1 MDLYLQGLASLNR
14 GVNPAN
20 MAQARGFFE
29 RAVALDPNN
38 LDALLAKVGR
48 VELAYDWRGLS
59 VRTTETHASRRPKRR
74 PLPRSAFSKA
84 ERCAGP

>member
-1 MDLYLQGLASLNR
+1 MDLFFQGLASLNR

-38 LDALLAKVGR
+38 LDALLGVGR
-48 VELAYDWRGLS
+48 VDYTIGWAFLSDDRDARLAAAETTIAKVLS
-59 VRTTETHASRRPKRR
+59 QRPNDREMQ
-74 PLPRSAFSKA
+74 P
-84 ERCAGP
+84 